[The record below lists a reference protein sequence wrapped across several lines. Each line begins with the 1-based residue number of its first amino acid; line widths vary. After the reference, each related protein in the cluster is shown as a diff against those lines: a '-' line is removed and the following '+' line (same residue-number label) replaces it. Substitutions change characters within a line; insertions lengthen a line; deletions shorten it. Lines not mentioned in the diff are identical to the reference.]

1 MTAVNDFTLSCL
13 TARRGSI
20 VVSGNRQIFPKKF
33 NARLGIV
40 ASTGM
45 VALRTYTAGSAVLTG
60 KGRVILMN
68 FLQNLSSIS
77 MYLRFGKTISI
88 PYIRTGNA
96 YVCMR

>member
-1 MTAVNDFTLSCL
+1 MGISHQVIGIWKIVLDENFLHGNEQSVTAVNDFTLSCL

-68 FLQNLSSIS
+68 FL
-77 MYLRFGKTISI
+77 
-88 PYIRTGNA
+88 
-96 YVCMR
+96 